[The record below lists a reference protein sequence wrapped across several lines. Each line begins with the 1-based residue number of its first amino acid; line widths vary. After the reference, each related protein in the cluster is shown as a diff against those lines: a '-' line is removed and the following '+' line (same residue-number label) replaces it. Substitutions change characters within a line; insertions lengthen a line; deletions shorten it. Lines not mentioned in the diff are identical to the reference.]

1 MYVCMQA
8 YVCMYVRKYVCM
20 YAGLCMDVRT
30 YVRVCMYVCMCVCG
44 TRINAGQA
52 CHYLVPNVL
61 GVLSCLLS
69 KEKDSV
75 LSLTYGLKF

>member
-1 MYVCMQA
+1 MYVCRP
-8 YVCMYVRKYVCM
+8 MYGC
-20 YAGLCMDVRT
+20 T
-30 YVRVCMYVCMCVCG
+30 YVRVCMYVCVCACMHVCMRVCG

-75 LSLTYGLKF
+75 LSLRYGLKF